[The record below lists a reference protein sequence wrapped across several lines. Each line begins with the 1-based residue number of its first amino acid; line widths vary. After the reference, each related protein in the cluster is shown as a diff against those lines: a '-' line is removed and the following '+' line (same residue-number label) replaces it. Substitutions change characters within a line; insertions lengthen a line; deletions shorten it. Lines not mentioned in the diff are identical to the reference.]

1 MVKLSKKKKIKK
13 KRKSKKVSII
23 GTGHVGLV
31 TGACLAELGNR
42 VICVDNNVEK
52 IASLN
57 RGEMPIYEPGLEE
70 LVKRNVRTGRLSFTT
85 SIKEGINNSEIIF
98 IAVNTPP
105 KPDGEADL
113 CYVEAVSREI
123 AQTMEGYKIIVEKS
137 TVPVETGKWISRTVK
152 LNNKKNISFDI
163 VSNPE
168 FLREGSAV
176 YDTMHPD
183 RIVLGVG
190 SKKAERIMR
199 ELYQSLNA
207 PIIVTDIES
216 AEIIKHASNSF
227 LAMKVSYIN
236 SIANICEK
244 AGADI
249 KKVAEGIGCDK
260 RIGRDFLNAG
270 VGFGGACLPKDLQ
283 AFVGITQKLGYDFE
297 LLKIVEKINR
307 QQREL
312 LVSKVR
318 DAVWN
323 IKDKTIGILGLAFKP
338 NTDDMRKAPSI
349 EIIQMLQKE
358 EAKIKVYDPVAIPVA
373 KGILKEVTYCKD
385 SYDTANGC
393 DALVI
398 LTEWEEF
405 KKLDLKKIKRLMKAP
420 IIVDGRNI
428 FEPEKMKSLGF
439 IYKSIGRSM

>member
-1 MVKLSKKKKIKK
+1 MVKLSKKEKIKEK
-13 KRKSKKVSII
+13 TKAKKVNII

-42 VICVDNNVEK
+42 VICVDNNQEK
-52 IASLN
+52 IATLN
-57 RGEMPIYEPGLEE
+57 RGKMPIYEPGLEQ
-70 LVKRNVRTGRLSFTT
+70 LVKRNIRAGRLSFTT
-85 SIKEGINNSEIIF
+85 SVKEGVDNSEIVF
-98 IAVNTPP
+98 IAVHTPP
-105 KPDGEADL
+105 KSDGEADL
-113 CYVEAVSREI
+113 CYVEAVSKEV
-123 AQTMEGYKIIVEKS
+123 AQTMDGYKVIVEKS

-176 YDTMHPD
+176 YDFMHPD
-183 RIVLGVG
+183 RIVLGVS

-199 ELYQSLNA
+199 ELYKPLDV

-227 LAMKVSYIN
+227 LAMKISYIN
-236 SIANICEK
+236 SIANICDK
-244 AGADI
+244 VGADI
-249 KKVAEGIGCDK
+249 KKVAEGIGCDG
-260 RIGRDFLNAG
+260 RIGRDFLDAG
-270 VGFGGACLPKDLQ
+270 VGFGGACLPKDLR

-297 LLKIVEKINR
+297 LLKVVEKINH
-307 QQREL
+307 QQKEL
-312 LVSKVR
+312 LVKKVR

-338 NTDDMRKAPSI
+338 NTDDMRNAPSI
-349 EIIQMLQKE
+349 EIIQMLQGE
-358 EAKIKVYDPVAIPVA
+358 EAKIKAYDPVAIPVA
-373 KGILKEVTYCKD
+373 RGILKEVAYCKD
-385 SYDTANGC
+385 PYDTANGC

-405 KKLDLKKIKRLMKAP
+405 KRLDFNKIKKLMKAP
-420 IIVDGRNI
+420 ILIDGRNI

-439 IYKSIGRSM
+439 IYKSIGR

>member
-1 MVKLSKKKKIKK
+1 MVKLSKKKIKK
-13 KRKSKKVSII
+13 KKKGKKVSII

-42 VICVDNNVEK
+42 VICVDNNEEK

-57 RGEMPIYEPGLEE
+57 RGEMPIYELGLEE

-113 CYVEAVSREI
+113 CFVEAVSREI

-199 ELYQSLNA
+199 ELYQSFNA

-244 AGADI
+244 AGANI

-270 VGFGGACLPKDLQ
+270 VGFGGACLPKDLK

-297 LLKIVEKINR
+297 LLKIVEKINH

-358 EAKIKVYDPVAIPVA
+358 EAKIKV
-373 KGILKEVTYCKD
+373 
-385 SYDTANGC
+385 
-393 DALVI
+393 
-398 LTEWEEF
+398 
-405 KKLDLKKIKRLMKAP
+405 
-420 IIVDGRNI
+420 
-428 FEPEKMKSLGF
+428 
-439 IYKSIGRSM
+439 

>member
-1 MVKLSKKKKIKK
+1 MVKLSKKKKIKE
-13 KRKSKKVSII
+13 KRKGKKVSII

-31 TGACLAELGNR
+31 TGTCLAELGNR

-52 IASLN
+52 IATLN

-70 LVKRNVRTGRLSFTT
+70 LVKRNVRAGRLSFTT
-85 SIKEGINNSEIIF
+85 SIKEGVDNSEIIF
-98 IAVNTPP
+98 IAVNTPR
-105 KPDGEADL
+105 KPNGEADL
-113 CYVEAVSREI
+113 CYVEAVSREV
-123 AQTMEGYKIIVEKS
+123 AQTMKGYKIIVEKS

-176 YDTMHPD
+176 YDSMHPD

-199 ELYQSLNA
+199 ELYQSLDA

-227 LAMKVSYIN
+227 LAMKISYIN

-260 RIGRDFLNAG
+260 RIGGDFLNAG
-270 VGFGGACLPKDLQ
+270 IGFGGACLPKDLQ

-297 LLKIVEKINR
+297 LLKLVEKINH

-312 LVSKVR
+312 LVNKVR

-338 NTDDMRKAPSI
+338 NTDDMRNAPSI
-349 EIIQMLQKE
+349 EIIQMLQGE
-358 EAKIKVYDPVAIPVA
+358 EAKIKAYDPVAIPVA
-373 KGILKEVTYCKD
+373 RGILKEVTYCKD

-393 DALVI
+393 DALVV

-428 FEPEKMKSLGF
+428 FEPEKMKRLGF
-439 IYKSIGRSM
+439 IYKSIGRPV

>member
-1 MVKLSKKKKIKK
+1 MPKLSKKKKIKRK
-13 KRKSKKVSII
+13 KKTNKVSII
-23 GTGHVGLV
+23 GAGHVGLV
-31 TGACLAELGNR
+31 TGACLAELGNK
-42 VICVDNNVEK
+42 VICVDNNEEK
-52 IASLN
+52 IASLK

-70 LVKRNVRTGRLSFTT
+70 LVKRNVRAGRLSFTT
-85 SIKEGINNSEIIF
+85 SIKEGVDNSEIIF
-98 IAVNTPP
+98 IAVHTPP

-113 CYVEAVSREI
+113 CYVEAVSREV
-123 AQTMEGYKIIVEKS
+123 AQTMDNYKVIVEKS

-152 LNNKKNISFDI
+152 LNNKKDISFDI

-168 FLREGSAV
+168 FLREGSAI
-176 YDTMHPD
+176 YDFMHPD

-199 ELYQSLNA
+199 ELYQSLDA

-227 LAMKVSYIN
+227 LAMKISYIN

-244 AGADI
+244 VGADI
-249 KKVAEGIGCDK
+249 KKVAQGIGYDG
-260 RIGRDFLNAG
+260 RIGGDFLDAG

-283 AFVGITQKLGYDFE
+283 AFIGITQKLGYDFE
-297 LLKIVEKINR
+297 LLKVVEKINH

-312 LVSKVR
+312 LVNKVR

-338 NTDDMRKAPSI
+338 NTDDMRNAPSI
-349 EIIQMLQKE
+349 EIIQMLRRE
-358 EAKIKVYDPVAIPVA
+358 EARIKAYDPVAIPGA
-373 KGILKEVTYCKD
+373 REILKEVTYCKD
-385 SYDTANGC
+385 PYETANGC

-405 KKLDLKKIKRLMKAP
+405 RKLDLNKIKRLMKAP
-420 IIVDGRNI
+420 IMIDGRNI
-428 FEPEKMKSLGF
+428 FEPEKMKRLGF
-439 IYKSIGRSM
+439 IYRGIGRPT

>member
-1 MVKLSKKKKIKK
+1 MVKLSKKEKIKEK
-13 KRKSKKVSII
+13 TKAKKVNII

-42 VICVDNNVEK
+42 VICVDNNQEK
-52 IASLN
+52 IATLK
-57 RGEMPIYEPGLEE
+57 RGEMPIYEPGLEQ
-70 LVKRNVRTGRLSFTT
+70 LVKKNIRAGKLSFTT
-85 SIKEGINNSEIIF
+85 SVKEGVDNSEIVF
-98 IAVNTPP
+98 IAVHTPP
-105 KPDGEADL
+105 KSDGEADL
-113 CYVEAVSREI
+113 CYVEAVSKEV
-123 AQTMEGYKIIVEKS
+123 AQTMDGYKVIVEKS

-176 YDTMHPD
+176 YDFMHPD
-183 RIVLGVG
+183 RIVLGVS

-199 ELYQSLNA
+199 ELYQPLDA

-227 LAMKVSYIN
+227 LAMKISYIN
-236 SIANICEK
+236 SIANICDK
-244 AGADI
+244 VGADI
-249 KKVAEGIGCDK
+249 KKVAEGIGYDG
-260 RIGRDFLNAG
+260 RIGRDFLDAG

-297 LLKIVEKINR
+297 LLKVVEKINH
-307 QQREL
+307 QQKEL
-312 LVSKVR
+312 LVKKVR

-338 NTDDMRKAPSI
+338 NTDDMRNAPSI
-349 EIIQMLQKE
+349 EIIQMLQGE
-358 EAKIKVYDPVAIPVA
+358 EAKIRAYDPVATPVA
-373 KGILKEVTYCKD
+373 RGILKEVTYCKD
-385 SYDTANGC
+385 PYDVANGC
-393 DALVI
+393 DALVV

-405 KKLDLKKIKRLMKAP
+405 KKLDLNKIKRLMKAP
-420 IIVDGRNI
+420 ILIDGRNI
-428 FEPEKMKSLGF
+428 FDPEKMKRLGF
-439 IYKSIGRSM
+439 IYKSIGRST